1 MTTFSEILDAASSLS
16 ADEQQTLVEIIGRR
30 LAERSRAELLQEVK
44 AARAEIADGSARIA
58 SVADIMDEVRGETQA
73 RSHEWIR
80 SCREALCEEESTER
94 QRC

>member
-58 SVADIMDEVRGETQA
+58 SVADIMDEVRGET
-73 RSHEWIR
+73 
-80 SCREALCEEESTER
+80 
-94 QRC
+94 